1 MQRAEPVHD
10 KPCKNVRSDVEITS
24 GDCRPILT
32 ASFSTRL
39 TALSTF
45 NRAAQTKPIMALTLS
60 VTYNL
65 HPPPDTSAPAGLQPS
80 QTLQTILPD
89 PASVGQKSYYE
100 ELRKAVLQTKSALG
114 ESLTA
119 WRETRSGGVRTTKRR
134 RSRRRAR
141 TTKRRRKR
149 KTRRHDIKVRRNPI
163 LFDQKANVTASVKPY
178 CEVSVWVPD

>member
-1 MQRAEPVHD
+1 MVGRRRWETEDKLQRAEPVHD

-119 WRETRSGGVRTTKRR
+119 WRDAVGRSEDNKE
-134 RSRRRAR
+134 A
-141 TTKRRRKR
+141 
-149 KTRRHDIKVRRNPI
+149 KVPKKSE
-163 LFDQKANVTASVKPY
+163 DDEEEEEEEDAEA
-178 CEVSVWVPD
+178 